1 MEHVIDCD
9 ASIAFISETWMEAD
23 KNDITAI
30 IKSYGY
36 TLIHNRRKGREKI
49 MGGGVGIMIKLSII
63 HKHLKSKMF
72 SSFEQTMVMIKLTN
86 NTKLILITIYRLLF
100 ASAVIVCSLWSCA
113 NTIVF
118 STNDLHMTT
127 VNRLYNKI

>member
-49 MGGGVGIMIKLSII
+49 MGGGVGIMIKSSII

-100 ASAVIVCSLWSCA
+100 ASAVTFLNEFTEFLEIL
-113 NTIVF
+113 
-118 STNDLHMTT
+118 
-127 VNRLYNKI
+127 RL